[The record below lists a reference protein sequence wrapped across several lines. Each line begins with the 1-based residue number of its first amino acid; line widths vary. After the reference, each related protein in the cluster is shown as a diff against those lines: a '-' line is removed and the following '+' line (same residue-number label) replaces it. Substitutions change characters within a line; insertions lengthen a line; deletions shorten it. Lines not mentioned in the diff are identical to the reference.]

1 MMIVNLYIRA
11 GTKVAKQ
18 HSKLCQKKRRNIQT
32 FACVFI
38 NVALP
43 LTGYRISPKLDYCF
57 IMSASLVP
65 LTDSAWI

>member
-1 MMIVNLYIRA
+1 MMIVNLCIRA

-18 HSKLCQKKRRNIQT
+18 HSKLCQQKRTNIRT

-38 NVALP
+38 NVALT
-43 LTGYRISPKLDYCF
+43 LTGYRMPPKLDYCF

-65 LTDSAWI
+65 LTDSTWI